1 MELVAS
7 TTRVL
12 MLAMAEVKVSPAV
25 ALSLAVEAEVRE
37 AAVESVG

>member
-12 MLAMAEVKVSPAV
+12 IVAMAEVKVSA
-25 ALSLAVEAEVRE
+25 AVELSVAVEEEDRE
-37 AAVESVG
+37 AAVESVD